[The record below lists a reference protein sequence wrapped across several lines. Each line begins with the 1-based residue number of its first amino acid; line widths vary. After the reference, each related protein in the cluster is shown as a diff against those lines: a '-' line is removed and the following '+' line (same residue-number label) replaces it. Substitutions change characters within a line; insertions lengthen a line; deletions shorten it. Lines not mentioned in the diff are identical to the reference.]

1 MDTFYVCLALKG
13 ADTMSS
19 MKINKNLAASI
30 GFVIAVS
37 VLPLSVRALPECGTV
52 DRCETAAISCQTNGG
67 AWNGTAGTCQ
77 NPSATPSSETG
88 TRETIDITG
97 ASAEITELINNILKI
112 IYALSGFSIIGM
124 VILGGIQYS
133 SSNGNPQAVSS
144 AKKKIQG
151 AVLALV
157 VLALLYPFLQWII
170 PGGSFN

>member
-1 MDTFYVCLALKG
+1 MRLSLDTFYVCLALKG

-37 VLPLSVRALPECGTV
+37 VLLGGVAQ
-52 DRCETAAISCQTNGG
+52 AAD
-67 AWNGTAGTCQ
+67 AA
-77 NPSATPSSETG
+77 E
-88 TRETIDITG
+88 IDIT
-97 ASAEITELINNILKI
+97 ASDKITELINNILKI

>member
-37 VLPLSVRALPECGTV
+37 VLLGGVAQ
-52 DRCETAAISCQTNGG
+52 AAD
-67 AWNGTAGTCQ
+67 AA
-77 NPSATPSSETG
+77 E
-88 TRETIDITG
+88 IDITG
-97 ASAEITELINNILKI
+97 ASDKITELINNILKI